1 MLFRNL
7 KAELKAGRK
16 LLGCWASLGSVAAV
30 ECAAL
35 GGFDVIVLD
44 WEHGMV
50 DRSNALPLLLAARA
64 HGCGVIVRV
73 PDQRVAEFKFCLD
86 MGVDGVIVPM
96 TANAAE
102 AKVIVDACRYPPH
115 GTRGAAPGVIRASD
129 YGLQA
134 RAYIESHASDLLII
148 PQIEHVDA
156 IEEIA
161 AMGAIDGVDMLFI
174 GPSDLSASM
183 HMLGTED
190 FQPVMAQVERA
201 AKAIK
206 QAGLYLASIQ
216 VPTMDPA
223 GMFKAGYDMVVG
235 ASDATLLRTAA
246 QSYVR
251 ASGRGH

>member
-7 KAELKAGRK
+7 KAELKTGRK
-16 LLGCWASLGSVAAV
+16 LLGCWASLGNAAAV

-73 PDQRVAEFKFCLD
+73 PDQRVAEFKFALD
-86 MGVDGVIVPM
+86 MGVDGVIIPM
-96 TANAAE
+96 TANAKE
-102 AKVIVDACRYPPH
+102 AKAIVDACRYPPH
-115 GTRGAAPGVIRASD
+115 GTRGAAPGVIRASN
-129 YGLQA
+129 YGMESK
-134 RAYIESHASDLLII
+134 AYIDAHANDLLII

-161 AMGAIDGVDMLFI
+161 AMGGIDGVDMLFI

-183 HMLGTED
+183 HMLGAAD
-190 FQPVMAQVERA
+190 FKPVMAQVDRA

-206 QAGLYLASIQ
+206 QSGCYLASIQ
-216 VPTMDPA
+216 VPTMDAA
-223 GMFKAGYDMVVG
+223 GLFKAGYDMIVG
-235 ASDATLLRTAA
+235 ASDATLLRAAA
-246 QSYVR
+246 QNYVKT
-251 ASGRGH
+251 SGRGH

>member
-7 KAELKAGRK
+7 KAELKSGRK
-16 LLGCWASLGSVAAV
+16 LLGCWASLGNAGAV

-86 MGVDGVIVPM
+86 MGVDGVIIPM
-96 TANAAE
+96 TANAKE
-102 AKVIVDACRYPPH
+102 AKAIVDACRYPPH

-129 YGLQA
+129 YGMQSK
-134 RAYIESHASDLLII
+134 AYIERHVSDLLII

-183 HMLGTED
+183 HMLGTD
-190 FQPVMAQVERA
+190 NFKPVMEQVERA

-216 VPTMDPA
+216 VPTMDA
-223 GMFKAGYDMVVG
+223 QSLFKAGYDMIVG
-235 ASDATLLRTAA
+235 TSDANLLRGAA
-246 QSYVR
+246 QAYVKN
-251 ASGRGH
+251 SGRGH

>member
-7 KAELKAGRK
+7 KAELKSGRK
-16 LLGCWASLGSVAAV
+16 LLGCWASLGNAGAV

-86 MGVDGVIVPM
+86 MGVDGVIIPM
-96 TANAAE
+96 TANAKE
-102 AKVIVDACRYPPH
+102 AKAIVDACRYPPH
-115 GTRGAAPGVIRASD
+115 GTRGAAPGVIRAAD
-129 YGLQA
+129 YGLQSK
-134 RAYIESHASDLLII
+134 AYVERHVSDLLII

-183 HMLGTED
+183 HMLGTD
-190 FQPVMAQVERA
+190 NFKPVMEQVERA

-216 VPTMDPA
+216 VPTMDAA
-223 GMFKAGYDMVVG
+223 GLFKAGYDFVVG
-235 ASDATLLRTAA
+235 ASDATLLRAAA
-246 QSYVR
+246 QNYVK